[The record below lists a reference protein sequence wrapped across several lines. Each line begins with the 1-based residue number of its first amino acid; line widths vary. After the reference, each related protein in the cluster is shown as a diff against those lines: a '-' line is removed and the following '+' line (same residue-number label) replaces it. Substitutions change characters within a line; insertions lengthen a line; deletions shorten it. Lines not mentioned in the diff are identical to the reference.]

1 MTPRDHWGQRKG
13 RSHGTQRGNGVRTVR
28 PGGGGHRR
36 PDAPRGGRRVGRGG
50 GPTRH
55 TVCGGQGADV
65 MTMLDPSVQP
75 LVMVAGLPGP
85 GVHLSLAGRRRGG
98 LMEQVDSV
106 SSLVERARD
115 GDQGAWDALVE
126 RYLPLVCGTIAR
138 TGLYGAEAED
148 VNQTVWL
155 RLVEHLDEIR
165 EPLAL
170 PGWIATTARR
180 ECIRALQKQSR
191 LVPVDPQAGST
202 QLESGS
208 SQPALDEALLADER
222 RQALRDGLAE
232 LPEDRRALL
241 LLLLEDPPLPYR
253 EISARLGIPVGSIG
267 PTRVRAL

>member
-1 MTPRDHWGQRKG
+1 M
-13 RSHGTQRGNGVRTVR
+13 
-28 PGGGGHRR
+28 
-36 PDAPRGGRRVGRGG
+36 
-50 GPTRH
+50 
-55 TVCGGQGADV
+55 
-65 MTMLDPSVQP
+65 
-75 LVMVAGLPGP
+75 
-85 GVHLSLAGRRRGG
+85 
-98 LMEQVDSV
+98 
-106 SSLVERARD
+106 
-115 GDQGAWDALVE
+115 
-126 RYLPLVCGTIAR
+126 
-138 TGLYGAEAED
+138 
-148 VNQTVWL
+148 
-155 RLVEHLDEIR
+155 EHLDEIR

-253 EISARLGIPVGSIG
+253 EISARLGIPIGSIG
-267 PTRVRAL
+267 PTRVRALAQLRNSAAMRALITTTEAQGR

>member
-1 MTPRDHWGQRKG
+1 
-13 RSHGTQRGNGVRTVR
+13 
-28 PGGGGHRR
+28 
-36 PDAPRGGRRVGRGG
+36 
-50 GPTRH
+50 
-55 TVCGGQGADV
+55 
-65 MTMLDPSVQP
+65 
-75 LVMVAGLPGP
+75 
-85 GVHLSLAGRRRGG
+85 
-98 LMEQVDSV
+98 MEQVDSV
-106 SSLVERARD
+106 SSLVDRARD
-115 GDQGAWDALVE
+115 GDQSAWDSLVE

-180 ECIRALQKQSR
+180 ECIRLHQKQSR
-191 LVPVDPQAGST
+191 LVPVDPQAGSP

-208 SQPALDEALLADER
+208 SQPALDEVLLADER

-232 LPEDRRALL
+232 LPADRRALL

-253 EISARLGIPVGSIG
+253 EISTRLGIPIGSIG
-267 PTRVRAL
+267 PTRVRALAQLRNSAAMRALITTTEAQGR